1 MRRAVPFGKSQ
12 LPAFDGAWGR
22 GAVCGQCEWPCKP
35 ADVTYIGHMELPTE
49 VPVMTLPNAILFPQ
63 AYLPLYVF
71 EPRYQRMLKD
81 TLDTHRMFTVA
92 MQRPGQQREKPSAVA
107 GLGLIRASVSRQ
119 DGTSNL
125 VLQGIARVEL
135 TEVVRYR
142 PYRVQRIR
150 PLASEKTDGLAVEAL
165 TMKVLEIVSG
175 RLAANDNLMVLPSGQ
190 LQVTAAGADVED
202 MTNPGV
208 EVMAELKNP
217 GQVADLVSWTL
228 LADPLQRQ
236 ALLETLD
243 VEFRLRRLIQ
253 FLMAETGRTRNN

>member
-1 MRRAVPFGKSQ
+1 
-12 LPAFDGAWGR
+12 
-22 GAVCGQCEWPCKP
+22 
-35 ADVTYIGHMELPTE
+35 MELPSE

-63 AYLPLYVF
+63 AFLPLYIF
-71 EPRYQRMLKD
+71 ESRYKRMLKD
-81 TLDTHRMFTVA
+81 SLNTHRMFTVA
-92 MQRPGQQREKPSAVA
+92 MQRPGQLREKPSTVA

-135 TEVVRYR
+135 AEVVRYR

-150 PLASEKTDGLAVEAL
+150 PLRSESADSVAVEAL

-175 RLAANDNLMVLPSGQ
+175 RLAAGEQLMALPSGHF
-190 LQVTAAGADVED
+190 QVTAAGGEVDET
-202 MTNPGV
+202 TNPGV
-208 EVMAELKNP
+208 ELMAELKNP

-228 LADPLQRQ
+228 LTDPLQRQ

-243 VEFRLRRLIQ
+243 VEFRLRRLIH
-253 FLMAETGRTRNN
+253 FLMAEAGRSSDN

>member
-1 MRRAVPFGKSQ
+1 
-12 LPAFDGAWGR
+12 
-22 GAVCGQCEWPCKP
+22 
-35 ADVTYIGHMELPTE
+35 MELPSE
-49 VPVMTLPNAILFPQ
+49 VPVMTLPNAILFPH
-63 AYLPLYVF
+63 AFLPLYIF
-71 EPRYQRMLKD
+71 EPRYRRMLKD
-81 TLDTHRMFTVA
+81 SLDSHRMFTVA

-135 TEVVRYR
+135 AEVVRYR

-150 PLASEKTDGLAVEAL
+150 PLRSETSDNLAVEAL

-175 RLAANDNLMVLPSGQ
+175 RLAAGEQLMSLPSGQ
-190 LQVTAAGADVED
+190 LQVTTAGAGDD
-202 MTNPGV
+202 DPTNPGV
-208 EVMAELKNP
+208 ELMAELKNP

-228 LADPLQRQ
+228 LTDPLQRQ

-243 VEFRLRRLIQ
+243 VEFRLRRLIH
-253 FLMAETGRTRNN
+253 FLMTETGRSSNN

>member
-1 MRRAVPFGKSQ
+1 MRRAGPFGKPH
-12 LPAFDGAWGR
+12 LPGGPRRAGR
-22 GAVCGQCEWPCKP
+22 RNLRPAPEWPCNP
-35 ADVTYIGHMELPTE
+35 AGVTYIGRMELPTE

-63 AYLPLYVF
+63 AFLPLHIF
-71 EPRYQRMLKD
+71 EPRYQRMLKES
-81 TLDTHRMFTVA
+81 LSTHRMFTVA
-92 MQRPGQQREKPSAVA
+92 MQQPGQQREKPSSVA

-119 DGTSNL
+119 DGSSNL

-135 TEVVRYR
+135 EEVVRYR

-150 PLASEKTDGLAVEAL
+150 PLVSAATSSVAVEAL
-165 TMKVLEIVSG
+165 TLKVLEIVSG
-175 RLAANDNLMVLPSGQ
+175 RLAASDNLMVLPSGQ
-190 LQVTAAGADVED
+190 LQVTAAGGDAED
-202 MTNPGV
+202 ATYPGV

-243 VEFRLRRLIQ
+243 VEYRLRRLIQ
-253 FLMAETGRTRNN
+253 FLMAESGRTRNN